1 MREGGIY
8 IDHALCGNVCIS
20 HRDTLDE
27 NLGLDEIEVEVNVL
41 FEYMLD
47 VRGNL
52 EGHTELRLDVDWLHL
67 MMATVAI
74 ISVCHSAGILVVL
87 VEGPVPSSR
96 DLALP

>member
-1 MREGGIY
+1 
-8 IDHALCGNVCIS
+8 
-20 HRDTLDE
+20 
-27 NLGLDEIEVEVNVL
+27 
-41 FEYMLD
+41 
-47 VRGNL
+47 
-52 EGHTELRLDVDWLHL
+52 